1 MDISIKRTLKIGHRL
16 CRFCAIQ
23 QRKKAAAISLPQLF
37 GGSWWIRK
45 PRSKK
50 QSAGLFFAV
59 CGRPT
64 CSNPPAPAQKRTR
77 NLSCGSF
84 LSECDKRD
92 TLFFYSFGF
101 RILDTSVTC
110 RFSFFIQPFDFLL
123 LLWNFNFLKFMCHWF
138 LPQKP
143 ICNVMYILYI
153 YNTPSYIV
161 LYSFL
166 LEL

>member
-1 MDISIKRTLKIGHRL
+1 MSSSFFSDTT
-16 CRFCAIQ
+16 
-23 QRKKAAAISLPQLF
+23 KKAVTHL
-37 GGSWWIRK
+37 
-45 PRSKK
+45 
-50 QSAGLFFAV
+50 
-59 CGRPT
+59 CH
-64 CSNPPAPAQKRTR
+64 
-77 NLSCGSF
+77 SF

-101 RILDTSVTC
+101 RILDTSVTF

>member
-1 MDISIKRTLKIGHRL
+1 MERMIII
-16 CRFCAIQ
+16 IV
-23 QRKKAAAISLPQLF
+23 SLVFLRPVFELF
-37 GGSWWIRK
+37 L
-45 PRSKK
+45 PRSPAMKK
-50 QSAGLFFAV
+50 FVFFCLAIFLPPEKKNPRGDAAGE
-59 CGRPT
+59 G
-64 CSNPPAPAQKRTR
+64 PATKQAKGKSHA
-77 NLSCGSF
+77 NAWLL

-153 YNTPSYIV
+153 YNRPSYIV

>member
-1 MDISIKRTLKIGHRL
+1 MYNSPFGDPPVH
-16 CRFCAIQ
+16 
-23 QRKKAAAISLPQLF
+23 LPRPKNSPQDCFL
-37 GGSWWIRK
+37 
-45 PRSKK
+45 P
-50 QSAGLFFAV
+50 SAD
-59 CGRPT
+59 GRPVRIL
-64 CSNPPAPAQKRTR
+64 PAPAQKRTR
-77 NLSCGSF
+77 NLSCGFF

-101 RILDTSVTC
+101 RILDTSVTF

>member
-1 MDISIKRTLKIGHRL
+1 MSSSFFSDTT
-16 CRFCAIQ
+16 
-23 QRKKAAAISLPQLF
+23 KKAVTHLCHSFLVGAGGFASRGLKNSPQDCFLP
-37 GGSWWIRK
+37 
-45 PRSKK
+45 
-50 QSAGLFFAV
+50 SAD
-59 CGRPT
+59 GRPVRIL
-64 CSNPPAPAQKRTR
+64 PAPAQKRTR

-84 LSECDKRD
+84 LSECDKKD

-143 ICNVMYILYI
+143 ICNVMYILY
-153 YNTPSYIV
+153 Y
-161 LYSFL
+161 LQHAFL
-166 LEL
+166 HSIIFFSIRTIGNKL

>member
-1 MDISIKRTLKIGHRL
+1 MTRLLYPLPPQIASAQGNKTLSGQHCKMQLAWLHFTVL
-16 CRFCAIQ
+16 K
-23 QRKKAAAISLPQLF
+23 QRKSRGNILA
-37 GGSWWIRK
+37 
-45 PRSKK
+45 
-50 QSAGLFFAV
+50 
-59 CGRPT
+59 T
-64 CSNPPAPAQKRTR
+64 T
-77 NLSCGSF
+77 F

-101 RILDTSVTC
+101 RILDTSVTS